1 MDRKKH
7 ILIVDDV
14 TTNLKVAA
22 DVLKDNYQLSMAK
35 SGAQALEF
43 LKKAK
48 PDLILLDVRMPG
60 MDGYETLEHIKA
72 NSDTANIPV
81 VFLTVD
87 DQRESEIKGLKMGAM
102 DFILKPFEP
111 EIMLSRIEKILQIED
126 LRRNL
131 SNSAKKDPLTGLWNR
146 KFLED
151 DIEKYFITKNKGVFL
166 LCDIDNFKFVN
177 DTYGHVFGDNVLCNF
192 AKILRS
198 NVGPRDMAG
207 RIGGDEFAVFLKGD
221 YTDEEINSYC
231 DMIMKAVHNDMK
243 DPSELS
249 YNPSISIGI
258 SVSPDDGIDFYT
270 LYHRADKALYYVKQ
284 NGKDSYHYYKQREEY
299 LNNTIENFNSEQ
311 DLSRL
316 EGFMKEKSYEN
327 GALRVE
333 YEGFKNIVHFVQRTI
348 ARSNQ
353 TVWMILFTLTHSGP
367 EKLSTEQLEEAMQQ
381 VERAIVVSLRMGDV
395 TTQYSSFQYV
405 TLLMNANEE
414 DSRGIAQ
421 RIILTWQELS
431 DDKYMTLTYDLKNIV
446 PK

>member
-60 MDGYETLEHIKA
+60 MDGYETLEKIKS
-72 NSDTANIPV
+72 NSETSNIPV

-126 LRRNL
+126 LRKNL
-131 SNSAKKDPLTGLWNR
+131 SNSAKKDPLTGIWNR
-146 KFLED
+146 KFIED
-151 DIEKYFITKNKGVFL
+151 DMEKYFLTKNKGIFILFDV
-166 LCDIDNFKFVN
+166 DNFKKVN
-177 DTYGHVFGDNVLCNF
+177 DTYGHVFGDSILCKF
-192 AKILRS
+192 ARIIENK
-198 NVGPRDMAG
+198 VGVRDVEA

-221 YTDEEINSYC
+221 YTDDEINSYC
-231 DMIMKAVHNDMK
+231 EMILKSVHNDMR
-243 DPSELS
+243 DESELS
-249 YNPSISIGI
+249 YNPTVSIGI
-258 SVSPDDGIDFYT
+258 SVAPDDGMDFQT

-284 NGKDSYHYYKQREEY
+284 NGKDGYHYYKQREEY
-299 LNNTIENFNSEQ
+299 LNSTIDNFNSEL

-316 EGFMKEKSYEN
+316 EGFMKEKNYEN

-353 TVWMILFTLTHSGP
+353 TVWMILLTLTHSGP
-367 EKLSTEQLEEAMQQ
+367 EKLTTEQLEEAMQQ

-405 TLLMNANEE
+405 TLLMNADEE
-414 DSRGIAQ
+414 DSRQIAQ
-421 RIILTWQELS
+421 RIITTWQDVSE
-431 DDKYMTLTYDLKNIV
+431 DKHMTLTYDLKNIV

>member
-60 MDGYETLEHIKA
+60 MDGYETLEKIKS
-72 NSDTANIPV
+72 NSETSNIPV

-126 LRRNL
+126 LRKNL
-131 SNSAKKDPLTGLWNR
+131 SNSAKKDPLTGIWNR
-146 KFLED
+146 KFIED
-151 DIEKYFITKNKGVFL
+151 DMEKYFLTKNKGIFILFDV
-166 LCDIDNFKFVN
+166 DNFKKVN
-177 DTYGHVFGDNVLCNF
+177 DTYGHVFGDSILCKF
-192 AKILRS
+192 ARIIENK
-198 NVGPRDMAG
+198 VGVRDVEA

-221 YTDEEINSYC
+221 YTDDEINSYC
-231 DMIMKAVHNDMK
+231 EMILKSVHNDMR
-243 DPSELS
+243 DESELS
-249 YNPSISIGI
+249 YNPTISIGI
-258 SVSPDDGIDFYT
+258 SVAPDDGMDFQT

-284 NGKDSYHYYKQREEY
+284 NGKDGYHYYKQREEY
-299 LNNTIENFNSEQ
+299 LNSTIDNFNSEL

-316 EGFMKEKSYEN
+316 EGFMKEKNYEN

-353 TVWMILFTLTHSGP
+353 TVWMILLTLTHSGP
-367 EKLSTEQLEEAMQQ
+367 EKLTTEMLEEAMRQ

-405 TLLMNANEE
+405 TLLMNADEE
-414 DSRGIAQ
+414 DSRQIAQ
-421 RIILTWQELS
+421 RIITTWQDVSE
-431 DDKYMTLTYDLKNIV
+431 DKHMTLTYDLKNIV

>member
-14 TTNLKVAA
+14 TTNLKLAA

-60 MDGYETLEHIKA
+60 MDGYETLEKIKS
-72 NSDTANIPV
+72 NSETSNIPV

-126 LRRNL
+126 LRKNL
-131 SNSAKKDPLTGLWNR
+131 SNSAKKDPLTGIWNR
-146 KFLED
+146 KFIED
-151 DIEKYFITKNKGVFL
+151 DMEKYFLTKNKGIFILFDV
-166 LCDIDNFKFVN
+166 DNFKKVN
-177 DTYGHVFGDNVLCNF
+177 DTYGHVFGDSILCKF
-192 AKILRS
+192 ARIIENK
-198 NVGPRDMAG
+198 VGVRDVEA

-221 YTDEEINSYC
+221 YTDDEINSYC
-231 DMIMKAVHNDMK
+231 EMILKSVHNDMR
-243 DPSELS
+243 DESELS
-249 YNPSISIGI
+249 YNPTVSIGI
-258 SVSPDDGIDFYT
+258 SVAPDDGMDFQT

-284 NGKDSYHYYKQREEY
+284 NGKDGYHYYKQREEY
-299 LNNTIENFNSEQ
+299 LNSTIDNFNSEL

-316 EGFMKEKSYEN
+316 EGFMKEKNYEN

-353 TVWMILFTLTHSGP
+353 TVWMILLTLTHSGP
-367 EKLSTEQLEEAMQQ
+367 EKLTTEQLEEAMQQ

-405 TLLMNANEE
+405 TLLMNADEE
-414 DSRGIAQ
+414 DSRQIAQ
-421 RIILTWQELS
+421 RIITTWQDVSE
-431 DDKYMTLTYDLKNIV
+431 DKYMTLTYDLKNIV

>member
-60 MDGYETLEHIKA
+60 MDGYETLEKIKS
-72 NSDTANIPV
+72 NSETSNIPV

-126 LRRNL
+126 LRKNL
-131 SNSAKKDPLTGLWNR
+131 SNSAKKDPLTGIWNR
-146 KFLED
+146 KFIED
-151 DIEKYFITKNKGVFL
+151 DMEKYFLTKNKGIFILFDV
-166 LCDIDNFKFVN
+166 DNFKKVN
-177 DTYGHVFGDNVLCNF
+177 DTYGHVFGDSILCKF
-192 AKILRS
+192 ARIIENK
-198 NVGPRDMAG
+198 VGVRDVEA
-207 RIGGDEFAVFLKGD
+207 RIGGDEFAVFLNGD
-221 YTDEEINSYC
+221 YTDDEINSYC
-231 DMIMKAVHNDMK
+231 EMILKSVHNDMR
-243 DPSELS
+243 DESELS
-249 YNPSISIGI
+249 YNPTISIGI
-258 SVSPDDGIDFYT
+258 SVAPDDGMDFQT

-284 NGKDSYHYYKQREEY
+284 NGKDGYHYYKQREEY
-299 LNNTIENFNSEQ
+299 LNSTIDNFNSEL

-316 EGFMKEKSYEN
+316 EGFMKEKNYEN

-353 TVWMILFTLTHSGP
+353 TVWMILLTLTHSGP
-367 EKLSTEQLEEAMQQ
+367 EKLTTEMLEEAMRQ

-405 TLLMNANEE
+405 TLLMNADEE
-414 DSRGIAQ
+414 DSRQIAQ
-421 RIILTWQELS
+421 RIITTWQDVSE
-431 DDKYMTLTYDLKNIV
+431 DKHMTLTYDLKNIV